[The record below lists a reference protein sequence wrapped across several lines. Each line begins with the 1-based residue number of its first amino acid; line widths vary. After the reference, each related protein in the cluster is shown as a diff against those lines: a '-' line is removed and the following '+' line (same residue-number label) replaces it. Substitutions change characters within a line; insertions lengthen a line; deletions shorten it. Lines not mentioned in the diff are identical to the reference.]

1 MKKIL
6 LLVTLFV
13 SLYSSELNI
22 STSELNPA
30 FIKWQEQKELEK
42 TITRSVNSSNDDN
55 DTSIIIDGIIPS
67 PIKPEIYKPKMN
79 TSDSNLPAQVGSGS
93 LPSKFDLSDPNLDGD
108 RSDSNMTAITNQG
121 SCGVCWAFAGY
132 GALEGQL
139 KIDHGLTYDL
149 SEDNLKHLNGYE
161 WSNNDPCAGGN
172 IGMIMAYL
180 SRGDGP
186 ISESDD
192 PYDDSPSSDYV
203 TDKKPV
209 RYVDNVIQV
218 PVRAMGDNTATY
230 IKELLYAG
238 KPLYTS
244 MLVGWGTAGESGDS
258 VWEASTKSFY
268 YVDSDYSDVEINHAV
283 VIVGW
288 DDNYAAQGQTG
299 AFIVRN
305 SWGESWGSVTDGYF
319 YVPYSDDSIARANL
333 AYFDDK
339 ADDSIEFDKIY
350 YYDDLGNTSAFGYYN
365 GSFYL
370 GHGANKFIA
379 SEDGVLT
386 GIGLYVFASD
396 TNHTIKVYSNITTDG
411 SNISTFSNQVG
422 TTQTANMLPKGY
434 QTIKLNDPINI
445 SSGQDFIVAVE
456 FTSATNP
463 YVIPMEARIT
473 NYTHSTANTG
483 ESFYSGSGST
493 WNDLQDKSGS
503 ENSNINIKALV
514 NTGSGSFSGN
524 MAPTLQLASE
534 TPLQMPTDS
543 TKNIEFQID
552 DFEDDDITLTGV
564 FTDLSLGSVTGLSNI
579 GNSTYDDHN
588 VTIQLHSNSVE
599 ANGTVRVTATDSNSN
614 ETNLTINIEITNSS
628 STTPPITPPTID
640 INTTVSLEKN
650 SNIEIPYTITHTESL
665 TLVTDTSPSHGSI
678 SIDSTKVTY
687 TPTTDY
693 VGNDSFI
700 IKTTDSASQTATKTV
715 NITVVNT
722 NHNSP
727 VITISSN
734 ISVDEDNSTTIS
746 YSVTDVEDGSLNLS
760 VGTNPNN
767 GTVSIDSSNVT
778 YTPNS
783 NFFGSDTF
791 VVKATDSGNRIST
804 QEINVTVNSINDIPV
819 LTVSNTNISINS
831 GSYAQVSYSISDVE
845 DSSLSLAIDTN
856 PSNGSVSIGTTSFTY
871 TPNNGFVGSDSFIV
885 KTTDLN
891 NSTVTKQINVTIK
904 KVLSLNIG
912 WNLVAIDTDLSNIG
926 DIKTP
931 IIWQYDNSSSNWSLH
946 APLYPSSV
954 TSAFPAITTMDSS
967 KGTWVLAT
975 SDFDLEINENNSTLD
990 YSSYPL
996 GWSLNGTNKDVNI
1009 SDMGCS
1015 SGSLQRVWKY
1025 SNNSWSSDTSIT
1037 KINANEG
1044 FWVYCQ

>member
-42 TITRSVNSSNDDN
+42 TITRSINSNTDDN
-55 DTSIIIDGIIPS
+55 ETRKSGIIPS

-79 TSDSNLPAQVGSGS
+79 TSDSNLLAQVGSGS

-172 IGMIMAYL
+172 IGQIMAYL

-192 PYDDSPSSDYV
+192 PYDDSASSDYV

-339 ADDSIEFDKIY
+339 ADDSIAFDKIY
-350 YYDDLGNTSAFGYYN
+350 YYDKLGSTGSFGYN
-365 GSFYL
+365 GGVS
-370 GHGANKFIA
+370 HGANVFTADDDVALNGVSLYIA
-379 SEDGVLT
+379 KT
-386 GIGLYVFASD
+386 D
-396 TNHTIKVYSNITTDG
+396 TNVTITIYGTIATDY
-411 SNISTFSNQVG
+411 STFSNQLG
-422 TTQTANMLPKGY
+422 TTQTLNNLEKGY
-434 QTIKLNDPINI
+434 HTIKLDTPVNIANGQKFAIAVRYSHSSEDQIIPLETLIN
-445 SSGQDFIVAVE
+445 
-456 FTSATNP
+456 
-463 YVIPMEARIT
+463 
-473 NYTHSTANTG
+473 NYTHATANTG
-483 ESFYSGSGST
+483 ESFHSYDGTS
-493 WNDLQDKSGS
+493 WNDFQSDVP
-503 ENSNINIKALV
+503 NANINIKALV
-514 NTGSGSFSGN
+514 NTGSGSFTGN
-524 MAPTLQLASE
+524 IAPTLQLASA

-783 NFFGSDTF
+783 NFFGSDIF

>member
-6 LLVTLFV
+6 LLVTLFA

-22 STSELNPA
+22 STSELNPD

-42 TITRSVNSSNDDN
+42 TITRSINSNTDDN
-55 DTSIIIDGIIPS
+55 ETRKSGIIPS

-172 IGMIMAYL
+172 IDQIMAYL

-192 PYDDSPSSDYV
+192 PYDDSASSDYV

-209 RYVDNVIQV
+209 RYVDNVIQL

-288 DDNYAAQGQTG
+288 DDNYVAQGQTG

-339 ADDSIEFDKIY
+339 ADDSIAFDKIY
-350 YYDDLGNTSAFGYYN
+350 YYDKLGSTGSFGYN
-365 GSFYL
+365 GGVS
-370 GHGANKFIA
+370 HGANVFTADDDVALNGVSLYIA
-379 SEDGVLT
+379 KT
-386 GIGLYVFASD
+386 D
-396 TNHTIKVYSNITTDG
+396 TNVTITIYGTIATDY
-411 SNISTFSNQVG
+411 STFSNQLG
-422 TTQTANMLPKGY
+422 TTQTLNNLEKGY
-434 QTIKLNDPINI
+434 HTIKLDTPVNIANGQKFAIAVRYSHSSEDQIIPLETLIN
-445 SSGQDFIVAVE
+445 
-456 FTSATNP
+456 
-463 YVIPMEARIT
+463 
-473 NYTHSTANTG
+473 NYTHATANTG
-483 ESFYSGSGST
+483 ESFHSYDGTS
-493 WNDLQDKSGS
+493 WNDFQSDVP
-503 ENSNINIKALV
+503 NANINIKALV
-514 NTGSGSFSGN
+514 NTGSGSFTGN
-524 MAPTLQLASE
+524 IAPTLQLASA

-693 VGNDSFI
+693 VGNDSFAV
-700 IKTTDSASQTATKTV
+700 KTTDSASQTATKTV
-715 NITVVNT
+715 NITVANT

-746 YSVTDVEDGSLNLS
+746 YSVTDVEDGSLSLS

-783 NFFGSDTF
+783 NFFGSDIF

>member
-1 MKKIL
+1 
-6 LLVTLFV
+6 
-13 SLYSSELNI
+13 
-22 STSELNPA
+22 
-30 FIKWQEQKELEK
+30 
-42 TITRSVNSSNDDN
+42 
-55 DTSIIIDGIIPS
+55 
-67 PIKPEIYKPKMN
+67 MN
-79 TSDSNLPAQVGSGS
+79 TSDSNLLAQVGSGS

-172 IGMIMAYL
+172 IGQIMAYL

-192 PYDDSPSSDYV
+192 PYDDSASSDYV

-209 RYVDNVIQV
+209 RYVDNVIQL

-339 ADDSIEFDKIY
+339 ADDSIAFDKIY
-350 YYDDLGNTSAFGYYN
+350 YYDKLGSTGSFGYN
-365 GSFYL
+365 GGVS
-370 GHGANKFIA
+370 HGANVFTADDDVALNGVSLYIA
-379 SEDGVLT
+379 KT
-386 GIGLYVFASD
+386 D
-396 TNHTIKVYSNITTDG
+396 TNVTITIYGTIATDY
-411 SNISTFSNQVG
+411 STFSNQLG
-422 TTQTANMLPKGY
+422 TTQTLNNLEKGY
-434 QTIKLNDPINI
+434 HTIKLDTPVNIANGQKFAIAVRYSHSSEDQIIPLETLIN
-445 SSGQDFIVAVE
+445 
-456 FTSATNP
+456 
-463 YVIPMEARIT
+463 
-473 NYTHSTANTG
+473 NYTHATANTG
-483 ESFYSGSGST
+483 ESFHSYDGTS
-493 WNDLQDKSGS
+493 WNDFQSDVP
-503 ENSNINIKALV
+503 NANINIKALV
-514 NTGSGSFSGN
+514 NTGSGSFTGN
-524 MAPTLQLASE
+524 IAPTLQLASA

-640 INTTVSLEKN
+640 INTTVSLEK
-650 SNIEIPYTITHTESL
+650 
-665 TLVTDTSPSHGSI
+665 
-678 SIDSTKVTY
+678 K
-687 TPTTDY
+687 
-693 VGNDSFI
+693 
-700 IKTTDSASQTATKTV
+700 
-715 NITVVNT
+715 
-722 NHNSP
+722 
-727 VITISSN
+727 
-734 ISVDEDNSTTIS
+734 
-746 YSVTDVEDGSLNLS
+746 
-760 VGTNPNN
+760 
-767 GTVSIDSSNVT
+767 
-778 YTPNS
+778 
-783 NFFGSDTF
+783 
-791 VVKATDSGNRIST
+791 
-804 QEINVTVNSINDIPV
+804 
-819 LTVSNTNISINS
+819 
-831 GSYAQVSYSISDVE
+831 
-845 DSSLSLAIDTN
+845 
-856 PSNGSVSIGTTSFTY
+856 
-871 TPNNGFVGSDSFIV
+871 
-885 KTTDLN
+885 
-891 NSTVTKQINVTIK
+891 
-904 KVLSLNIG
+904 
-912 WNLVAIDTDLSNIG
+912 
-926 DIKTP
+926 
-931 IIWQYDNSSSNWSLH
+931 
-946 APLYPSSV
+946 
-954 TSAFPAITTMDSS
+954 
-967 KGTWVLAT
+967 
-975 SDFDLEINENNSTLD
+975 
-990 YSSYPL
+990 
-996 GWSLNGTNKDVNI
+996 
-1009 SDMGCS
+1009 
-1015 SGSLQRVWKY
+1015 
-1025 SNNSWSSDTSIT
+1025 
-1037 KINANEG
+1037 
-1044 FWVYCQ
+1044 